1 MAMNPQVGIM
11 AIKRKSKI
19 NPNFNMSSMTDIFF
33 LLLLFFMIS
42 STLINPNALKLLL
55 PKSTNQTSDKPVV
68 VVSIDKNYT
77 FYLNEKVIPFS
88 MLERRLVEEL
98 KEQEDPCISLQADK
112 SVALEQVVK
121 VMNIAKDHN
130 YRVILSTE
138 PE

>member
-1 MAMNPQVGIM
+1 M

-19 NPNFNMSSMTDIFF
+19 NPNFNMSSMTDIVF
-33 LLLLFFMIS
+33 LLLIFFMVS
-42 STLINPNALKLLL
+42 STLINPNALRLLL
-55 PKSTNQTSDKPVV
+55 PESTNQTSDRPIV

-98 KEQEDPCISLQADK
+98 KEQDDPCISLQADK
-112 SVALEQVVK
+112 SVSLEQIVK
-121 VMNIAKDHN
+121 VMNIAKDHK
-130 YRVILSTE
+130 YRLILATT

>member
-1 MAMNPQVGIM
+1 M

-112 SVALEQVVK
+112 SVALEQVGK

>member
-1 MAMNPQVGIM
+1 M

-19 NPNFNMSSMTDIFF
+19 NLNFNMSSMTDIVF
-33 LLLLFFMIS
+33 LLLIFFMVS
-42 STLINPNALKLLL
+42 STLINPNALRLLL
-55 PKSTNQTSDKPVV
+55 PQSTNQTSDRPIV

-112 SVALEQVVK
+112 SVPLEQIVK
-121 VMNIAKDHN
+121 VMNIAKDHK
-130 YRVILSTE
+130 YRLILATT

>member
-1 MAMNPQVGIM
+1 M

-55 PKSTNQTSDKPVV
+55 PKSTNQISDKPVI

-98 KEQEDPCISLQADK
+98 KEQDDPCISLQADK

>member
-1 MAMNPQVGIM
+1 M

-98 KEQEDPCISLQADK
+98 KQQEAPCISLHADK

>member
-1 MAMNPQVGIM
+1 M

-19 NPNFNMSSMTDIFF
+19 NPNFNMSSMTDIVF
-33 LLLLFFMIS
+33 LLLIFFMVS
-42 STLINPNALKLLL
+42 STLINPNAIRLLL
-55 PKSTNQTSDKPVV
+55 PQSTNQTSDRPIV

-112 SVALEQVVK
+112 SVPLEQIVK
-121 VMNIAKDHN
+121 VMNIAKDHK
-130 YRVILSTE
+130 YRLILATT

>member
-1 MAMNPQVGIM
+1 M
-11 AIKRKSKI
+11 AIKRKRKI
-19 NPNFNMSSMTDIFF
+19 NPNFNMSSMTDIVF
-33 LLLLFFMIS
+33 LLLIFFMVS
-42 STLINPNALKLLL
+42 STLINPNALRLLL
-55 PKSTNQTSDKPVV
+55 PQSTNQTSDRPIV

-112 SVALEQVVK
+112 SVPLEQIVK
-121 VMNIAKDHN
+121 VMNIAKDHK
-130 YRVILSTE
+130 YRLILATT

>member
-1 MAMNPQVGIM
+1 M

-19 NPNFNMSSMTDIFF
+19 NPNFNLSSMTDIVF
-33 LLLLFFMIS
+33 LLLIFFMVS
-42 STLINPNALKLLL
+42 STLINPNALRLLL
-55 PKSTNQTSDKPVV
+55 PQSTNQTSDRPIV

-112 SVALEQVVK
+112 SVPLEQIVK
-121 VMNIAKDHN
+121 VMNIAKDHK
-130 YRVILSTE
+130 YRLILATT

>member
-1 MAMNPQVGIM
+1 M

-55 PKSTNQTSDKPVV
+55 PKSTNQTSDKPVT

-98 KEQEDPCISLQADK
+98 RELEDPCISLQEINLFLGTNRESD
-112 SVALEQVVK
+112 E
-121 VMNIAKDHN
+121 
-130 YRVILSTE
+130 YRQRSQLPPYLSTE

>member
-1 MAMNPQVGIM
+1 M
-11 AIKRKSKI
+11 AIKHKSKI

>member
-1 MAMNPQVGIM
+1 M
-11 AIKRKSKI
+11 AIKRKCKI
-19 NPNFNMSSMTDIFF
+19 NPNFNMSSMTDIVF
-33 LLLLFFMIS
+33 LLLIFFMVS
-42 STLINPNALKLLL
+42 STLINPNALRLLL
-55 PKSTNQTSDKPVV
+55 PQSTNQTSDRPIV

-112 SVALEQVVK
+112 SVPLEQIVK
-121 VMNIAKDHN
+121 VMNIAKDHK
-130 YRVILSTE
+130 YRLILATT

>member
-1 MAMNPQVGIM
+1 M

>member
-1 MAMNPQVGIM
+1 M

-19 NPNFNMSSMTDIFF
+19 NPNFNMSSMTDIVF
-33 LLLLFFMIS
+33 LLLIFFMVS
-42 STLINPNALKLLL
+42 STLINPNALRLLL
-55 PKSTNQTSDKPVV
+55 PQSTNQTSDRPIV

-112 SVALEQVVK
+112 SVPLEQIVK
-121 VMNIAKDHN
+121 VMNIAKDHK
-130 YRVILSTE
+130 YRLILATT